1 MKRLMKR
8 ALDFLGDSGQVTKK
22 DLKDFYRDRARIISF
37 IIMPL
42 FMMLLTG
49 FIFPSQGSLKDV
61 PVGILNLDKASPGQ
75 VSLSDQVISTL
86 SSIQAEDS
94 TKKVMIVKP
103 VQNEATIKELIQR
116 QDLSGAIII
125 PENFSNG
132 LTKEHK
138 QQTITIIT
146 DQSNPQ
152 ISSILSTML
161 DKVFDSMGKKMSTI
175 AIGSLIQPKLSDAS
189 MSALISPMAVESKG
203 LVPGKPNY
211 FQFVAPGVIAMV
223 TMMAVMMGLAG
234 SIAREKEQGT
244 LDGILVAPVSRFSII
259 MGKTGAQ
266 TVRGLMQGAIVL
278 ILAMTF
284 FHVKIYGNFLIM
296 LAVIILGIFSFV
308 GLGILVSAAVEEQET
323 AMTIMMTVT
332 FPMLFLSG
340 AFFPIQQMPGF
351 MQAISKCVPLTYE
364 VQALRQVVVLGAGLG
379 EVLKPLLILLGFGVV
394 TLAISIPA
402 FKRVVTR

>member
-1 MKRLMKR
+1 MKRFIR
-8 ALDFLGDSGQVTKK
+8 FFGDSGQVTKK

-42 FMMLLTG
+42 FMMIMVG
-49 FIFPSQGSLKDV
+49 YVFPSQSSLKDV
-61 PVGILNLDKASPGQ
+61 PIGILNLDKVQAGQ
-75 VSLSDQVISTL
+75 VSVSDQVISTL
-86 SSIQAEDS
+86 SSIQVPNS

-103 VQNEATIKELIQR
+103 VQNEATIKELIQK
-116 QDLSGAIII
+116 QELSGAIVI
-125 PENFSNG
+125 PAGFSDG
-132 LTKEHK
+132 LLKGHA
-138 QQTITIIT
+138 QQKITIIT

-152 ISSILSTML
+152 ISSILTTML
-161 DKVFDSMGKKMSTI
+161 GQVFDTMGKQMSTI
-175 AIGSLIQPKLSDAS
+175 AIGTLMQPKLSTTS
-189 MSALISPMAVESKG
+189 MTALVTPMAVETKG
-203 LVPGKPNY
+203 LVAGKPNY

-223 TMMAVMMGLAG
+223 TMMAVLMGLAG

-244 LDGILVAPVSRFSII
+244 MDGILVAPVSRFSII

-266 TVRGLMQGAIVL
+266 TVRGLLQGTMVL
-278 ILAMTF
+278 ILAMTL
-284 FHVKIYGNFLIM
+284 FHVKVYGSFLIM
-296 LAVIILGIFSFV
+296 LVVIILGILSFV

-340 AFFPIQQMPGF
+340 AFFPTQQMPGF

-379 EVLKPLLILLGFGVV
+379 EVVKPLLILLGFGVV

-402 FKRVVTR
+402 FKRVMTT

>member
-1 MKRLMKR
+1 MRRLIR
-8 ALDFLGDSGQVTKK
+8 FFGDSGQVTKK

-42 FMMLLTG
+42 FMMIMVG
-49 FIFPSQGSLKDV
+49 YVFPSQSSLKDV
-61 PVGILNLDKASPGQ
+61 PVGIVNLDNGTVSTQ
-75 VSLSDQVISTL
+75 VVDVLTNLKVQG
-86 SSIQAEDS
+86 S

-103 VQNEATIKELIQR
+103 VQDEATIKERIQK
-116 QDLSGAIII
+116 QDLSGAIVI
-125 PENFSNG
+125 PAGFSNG
-132 LTKEHK
+132 LLKDHI
-138 QQTITIIT
+138 QQKITIIT

-152 ISSILSTML
+152 ISSILTTML
-161 DKVFDSMGKKMSTI
+161 GQVFDTMGKQMSKL
-175 AIGSLIQPKLSDAS
+175 AIGSLMQPKLSVTS
-189 MSALISPMAVESKG
+189 MSALITPMAVESKG
-203 LVPGKPNY
+203 LVVGKPNY

-244 LDGILVAPVSRFSII
+244 MDGILVAPVSRFSII

-266 TVRGLMQGAIVL
+266 TVRGLLQGAMVL
-278 ILAMTF
+278 ILAMTL
-284 FHVKIYGNFLIM
+284 FHVKVYGSFLIM
-296 LAVIILGIFSFV
+296 LVVVILGILSFV

-340 AFFPIQQMPGF
+340 AFFPTQQMPGF

-364 VQALRQVVVLGAGLG
+364 VQALRQVVVLGAGLS
-379 EVLKPLLILLGFGVV
+379 EVMKPLLILLGFGVV

-402 FKRVVTR
+402 FKRVMTT

>member
-1 MKRLMKR
+1 MKRL
-8 ALDFLGDSGQVTKK
+8 LNFLGDSGQVTKK

-37 IIMPL
+37 LIMPL

-49 FIFPSQGSLKDV
+49 FIFPSQSSLKEV
-61 PVGILNLDKASPGQ
+61 PIGMVNLDNGPIAAQ
-75 VSLSDQVISTL
+75 VVSTL
-86 SSIQAEDS
+86 KGLKVENS
-94 TKKVMIVKP
+94 TKSVMLVKP
-103 VQNEATIKELIQR
+103 VQDEQKIKQLIQK
-116 QDLSGAIII
+116 QDLSGAIVI
-125 PENFSNG
+125 PDGFSNG
-132 LTKEHK
+132 LLKDHR
-138 QQTITIIT
+138 QQTITVIT

-152 ISSILSTML
+152 ISSILSNML
-161 DKVFDSMGKKMSTI
+161 ARVFDRMGKQMSTVVI
-175 AIGSLIQPKLSDAS
+175 TSTVAPQMDKSTVA
-189 MSALISPMAVESKG
+189 ALVTPIAVETKG

-266 TVRGLMQGAIVL
+266 TVRGLLQGAIVL
-278 ILAMTF
+278 ILAMTL
-284 FHVKIYGNFLIM
+284 FHVKVYGNFLIM
-296 LAVIILGIFSFV
+296 LVVIILGIFSFV

-340 AFFPIQQMPGF
+340 AFFPLQQMPGF

-364 VQALRQVVVLGAGLG
+364 VEALRQVVVLGAGLG
-379 EVLKPLLILLGFGVV
+379 EVMKPLLILLGFGVA
-394 TLAISIPA
+394 TLGISIPA
-402 FKRVVTR
+402 FKHVVTR

>member
-1 MKRLMKR
+1 MRNRIQKF
-8 ALDFLGDSGQVTKK
+8 LDFFRDSGQVTKK

-37 IIMPL
+37 IIMPM

-49 FIFPSQGSLKDV
+49 FIFPSQSSLKEV
-61 PVGILNLDKASPGQ
+61 PVGIVNFDNGTVSAQ
-75 VSLSDQVISTL
+75 VVDVLTSLKVQG
-86 SSIQAEDS
+86 S
-94 TKKVMIVKP
+94 TKKVMLLKP
-103 VQNEATIKELIQR
+103 VADESKIKELIQK
-116 QDLSGAIII
+116 QALSGAIVI
-125 PENFSNG
+125 PSGFSSG
-132 LTKEHK
+132 LIKDHK
-138 QQTITIIT
+138 QQKITVIT

-152 ISSILSTML
+152 ISSILSSMLGQVFDKVGKQMSTLVISNTMKPQL
-161 DKVFDSMGKKMSTI
+161 DKT
-175 AIGSLIQPKLSDAS
+175 SLT
-189 MSALISPMAVESKG
+189 ALVTPMVVETKG

-211 FQFVAPGVIAMV
+211 FQFVAPGIIAMV

-244 LDGILVAPVSRFSII
+244 LDGLLVAPVSRFSII

-266 TVRGLMQGAIVL
+266 TVRGLMQGTIVL
-278 ILAMTF
+278 FLAMVF

-296 LAVIILGIFSFV
+296 LLVIILGIFSFV

-340 AFFPIQQMPGF
+340 AFFPLQQMPGF

-364 VQALRQVVVLGAGLG
+364 VEALRQVVVLGAGLG
-379 EVLKPLLILLGFGVV
+379 EVMRPLLILLGFGVV

-402 FKRVVTR
+402 FKRA

>member
-1 MKRLMKR
+1 MKR
-8 ALDFLGDSGQVTKK
+8 FLRFFSDSGQVTKK

-42 FMMLLTG
+42 FMMIMVG
-49 FIFPSQGSLKDV
+49 YVFPSQSSLKDV
-61 PVGILNLDKASPGQ
+61 PIGVVNLDNGAVSGQ
-75 VSLSDQVISTL
+75 VVSVLTNLTAQ
-86 SSIQAEDS
+86 DS

-103 VQNEATIKELIQR
+103 VQDEAAVKELIQK
-116 QDLSGAIII
+116 QDLSGAIVI
-125 PENFSNG
+125 PKGFSNG
-132 LTKEHK
+132 LLKDHI
-138 QQTITIIT
+138 QQKITIIT

-152 ISSILSTML
+152 ISSILTTML
-161 DKVFDSMGKKMSTI
+161 GQVFNQMGKQMSTI
-175 AIGSLIQPKLSDAS
+175 AIKTTVGTKLNNDTVT
-189 MSALISPMAVESKG
+189 ALVTPMVVESKG
-203 LVPGKPNY
+203 LVAGKPNY

-223 TMMAVMMGLAG
+223 TMMAVLMGLAG

-244 LDGILVAPVSRFSII
+244 MDGVLVAPISRFSII

-266 TVRGLMQGAIVL
+266 TVRGLLQGAVVL
-278 ILAMTF
+278 LLAMTL
-284 FHVKIYGNFLIM
+284 FHVKVYGNFLLM
-296 LAVIILGIFSFV
+296 LLVIILGILSFV

-340 AFFPIQQMPGF
+340 AFFPTQQMPGF

-364 VQALRQVVVLGAGLG
+364 VQALRQVVVLGAGLS
-379 EVLKPLLILLGFGVV
+379 EVMKPILILLGFGVV

-402 FKRVVTR
+402 FKRVITT